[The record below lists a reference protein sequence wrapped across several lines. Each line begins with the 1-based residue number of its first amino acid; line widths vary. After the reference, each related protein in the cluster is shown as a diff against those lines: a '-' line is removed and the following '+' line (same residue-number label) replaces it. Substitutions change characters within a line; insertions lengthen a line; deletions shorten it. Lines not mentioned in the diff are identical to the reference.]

1 MANNNK
7 IMNHIVYNNLIIGNE
22 EFYMK
27 WYFKNNKLTQNQKD
41 DYMQLQFNRFNN
53 DT

>member
-7 IMNHIVYNNLIIGNE
+7 IMYYILYDNLIIGNE

-27 WYFKNNKLTQNQKD
+27 WYSKNNTLTQNQKD
-41 DYMQLQFNRFNN
+41 DYM
-53 DT
+53 